1 MVLRQELM
9 MFVKRRVLATL
20 LQPGEHHRILA
31 YWAREL
37 PVNTSPTEY
46 AIRQEVMH

>member
-1 MVLRQELM
+1 MVLRQELT
-9 MFVKRRVLATL
+9 MFVKQRVLATL
-20 LQPGEHHRILA
+20 IQPGEHHRFHT

-37 PVNTSPTEY
+37 PMNTLPIEY